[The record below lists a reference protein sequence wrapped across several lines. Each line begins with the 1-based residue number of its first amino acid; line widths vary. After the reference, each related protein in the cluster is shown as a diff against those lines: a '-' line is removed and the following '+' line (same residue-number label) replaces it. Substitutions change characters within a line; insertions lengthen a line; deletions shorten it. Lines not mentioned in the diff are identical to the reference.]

1 MYLNIKQKL
10 AVETIE
16 GPVLIISGPGTGKTF
31 TLVERVIHMVGDLG
45 IDPSRIM
52 ITTFTNKAADE
63 LLDRLSL
70 KFQEKNLNKDINDM
84 KLGNFHSIA
93 RNIIDEYID
102 YTHLKRGYINIDNVE
117 QSYIINKY
125 KSEFRKIPNY
135 SKYIKQDYEIKNII
149 QIIHK
154 IYEDG
159 IIYNSEETNED
170 YIFFFNVLKTYEKI
184 LSYYNILDF
193 SGILYYS
200 YKLILENE
208 DIRKKLQSQIDY
220 IMVDEYQDTNIV
232 QEKILELLLNE
243 KKNIC
248 VVGDDDQAL
257 YRFRGASV
265 KNILTF
271 PERYEGTTIIKLDQN
286 FRSDDSIISFYR
298 EYLNNL
304 IKENP
309 ELEKYRY
316 EKLLFS
322 DRLSD
327 MDRVIKISAKDYDDW
342 NEKIYKYI
350 MELLKTGAINN
361 LNEVAL
367 LFSSVNNTNVT
378 KLISYFKKNNIGVY
392 IPKTSKL
399 LSQNEVLKL
408 IGAIY
413 AIFKPNIEKNKIY
426 RNPETNRFLENS
438 YENFYKSRLKDDSLH
453 DFIKRMSG
461 YLNSDNFQLSLNDV
475 IYRLLAYNPFL
486 EYMRKEEKAKKI
498 SRFMELIEIFSIIN
512 NMSIINNKNID
523 KFINLFFYDYL
534 DFIKDQN
541 ISEFEEE
548 TIVPDKDSVSVMTIH
563 ASKGMEYP
571 VVIMGSL
578 WDKVY
583 SKYKFELGNKLEE
596 FSKKYNNV
604 EDFEPEKYMDI
615 LDFYRKMYTG
625 FSRAKDLLILAGVD
639 NQLGQISNEF
649 REIFDSLEEK
659 KASELNIEK
668 NPIKENKIKQKYSY
682 TTDIAPYNKCPI
694 EYYYKRVLK
703 FKDAK
708 TKSLYYGDIVHES
721 IEFINKNIIANKEI
735 SEEIIREQVLSISRQ
750 KYIFGAVMLNQDIV
764 DEACDEVLDYFNDI
778 KNIGIPLDSE
788 LNILIST
795 NDYILNG
802 NVDMI
807 YEKGG
812 KKHIMDFKTGTP
824 PDENGEHQSLQDY
837 INQLNLYA
845 YLYEK
850 TKMEEIETMSL
861 YFTNKNASQKIFT
874 YKFDEEKNK
883 KVLENIDETIRKIE
897 NKEFNFDD
905 KCVSEKSLLRFFI
918 NKL

>member
-327 MDRVIKISAKDYDDW
+327 MD
-342 NEKIYKYI
+342 
-350 MELLKTGAINN
+350 
-361 LNEVAL
+361 
-367 LFSSVNNTNVT
+367 
-378 KLISYFKKNNIGVY
+378 
-392 IPKTSKL
+392 
-399 LSQNEVLKL
+399 
-408 IGAIY
+408 
-413 AIFKPNIEKNKIY
+413 
-426 RNPETNRFLENS
+426 
-438 YENFYKSRLKDDSLH
+438 
-453 DFIKRMSG
+453 
-461 YLNSDNFQLSLNDV
+461 LSL
-475 IYRLLAYNPFL
+475 
-486 EYMRKEEKAKKI
+486 
-498 SRFMELIEIFSIIN
+498 
-512 NMSIINNKNID
+512 
-523 KFINLFFYDYL
+523 
-534 DFIKDQN
+534 
-541 ISEFEEE
+541 
-548 TIVPDKDSVSVMTIH
+548 IH
-563 ASKGMEYP
+563 
-571 VVIMGSL
+571 I
-578 WDKVY
+578 
-583 SKYKFELGNKLEE
+583 
-596 FSKKYNNV
+596 
-604 EDFEPEKYMDI
+604 
-615 LDFYRKMYTG
+615 
-625 FSRAKDLLILAGVD
+625 
-639 NQLGQISNEF
+639 
-649 REIFDSLEEK
+649 
-659 KASELNIEK
+659 
-668 NPIKENKIKQKYSY
+668 
-682 TTDIAPYNKCPI
+682 
-694 EYYYKRVLK
+694 
-703 FKDAK
+703 
-708 TKSLYYGDIVHES
+708 
-721 IEFINKNIIANKEI
+721 
-735 SEEIIREQVLSISRQ
+735 
-750 KYIFGAVMLNQDIV
+750 
-764 DEACDEVLDYFNDI
+764 
-778 KNIGIPLDSE
+778 
-788 LNILIST
+788 
-795 NDYILNG
+795 
-802 NVDMI
+802 
-807 YEKGG
+807 
-812 KKHIMDFKTGTP
+812 
-824 PDENGEHQSLQDY
+824 
-837 INQLNLYA
+837 
-845 YLYEK
+845 
-850 TKMEEIETMSL
+850 
-861 YFTNKNASQKIFT
+861 
-874 YKFDEEKNK
+874 
-883 KVLENIDETIRKIE
+883 
-897 NKEFNFDD
+897 
-905 KCVSEKSLLRFFI
+905 
-918 NKL
+918 